1 VSLRFLA
8 TTDVDGWKIKT
19 YGIAPADAV
28 PRSALVRAARAR
40 AAAVLPTRPDQ
51 EGAFGV
57 GFLIVRDGVDGCLAF
72 VDWWAHVDELYQR
85 VFAAPHDRP
94 QALAPQTTA
103 GVGSVCELE
112 VLAHERAAWL
122 RHVLA
127 NPVGRNIDAY
137 LTDTLST
144 VHETSH

>member
-1 VSLRFLA
+1 MSLRFLA

-57 GFLIVRDGVDGCLAF
+57 GFLIVRDDVDRCVAL

-85 VFAAPHDRP
+85 VFAAPADRP
-94 QALAPQTTA
+94 QALEPQATA
-103 GVGSVCELE
+103 GIGSVCELE
-112 VLAHERAAWL
+112 VVAHERGAWL
-122 RHVLA
+122 RHVLS
-127 NPVGRNIDAY
+127 NPAGRDIDGY
-137 LTDTLST
+137 LTDTLPVSAGR
-144 VHETSH
+144 